1 MTAVLHTLHS
11 TPMSDASPNEISP
24 AVLLARKERGERD
37 VLLDVREQNE
47 WNLFRLANAIHIPLS
62 RVSETAS
69 EALARFPDDEIVV
82 YCGRG
87 ARSAQA
93 VELLRAQ
100 GIKATSLAGGIAA
113 WIDAGGE
120 VED

>member
-1 MTAVLHTLHS
+1 MT
-11 TPMSDASPNEISP
+11 MSDVSPNEISP
-24 AVLLARKERGERD
+24 SALRARHERGERD

-47 WNLFRLANAIHIPLS
+47 WNLFRIPNAIHLPLA
-62 RVSETAS
+62 RVSSAAR
-69 EALARFPDDEIVV
+69 EALAHFPDSEVVV

-93 VELLRAQ
+93 VEMLRAQ
-100 GIKATSLAGGIAA
+100 GYRATSLAGGIAA

-120 VED
+120 VEE

>member
-1 MTAVLHTLHS
+1 MA
-11 TPMSDASPNEISP
+11 DAPPNEISP
-24 AVLLARKERGERD
+24 SALRERQERGDRT

-47 WNLFRLANAIHIPLS
+47 WNLFRLPNAIHVPLA
-62 RVSETAS
+62 RVSSAAS
-69 EALARFPDDEIVV
+69 EALAQFPDGDVIV

-93 VELLRAQ
+93 AEMLRGQ
-100 GIKATSLAGGIAA
+100 GYRATSLAGGIAA

-120 VED
+120 VEE

>member
-1 MTAVLHTLHS
+1 MIAVHHIINRS
-11 TPMSDASPNEISP
+11 TMSDATPNEISP
-24 AVLLARKERGERD
+24 AALLARQDQGKAD
-37 VLLDVREQNE
+37 VLLDVRELNE
-47 WNLFRLANAIHIPLS
+47 WNLFRLPNAIHLPLA
-62 RVSETAS
+62 RVSGSAS

-93 VELLRAQ
+93 VEMLRAQ
-100 GIKATSLAGGIAA
+100 GYNATSLAGGIAA

-120 VED
+120 VEE

>member
-1 MTAVLHTLHS
+1 
-11 TPMSDASPNEISP
+11 MSNAPSNEISP
-24 AVLLARKERGERD
+24 AALLASQSEGKRN

-47 WNLFRLANAIHIPLS
+47 WNLFRIPNAIHLPLAH
-62 RVSETAS
+62 VSGSAT
-69 EALARFPDDEIVV
+69 EALARFPDEDVVV

-93 VELLRAQ
+93 VEILRAQ
-100 GIKATSLAGGIAA
+100 GISATSLAGGIAA

-120 VED
+120 VEE

>member
-1 MTAVLHTLHS
+1 
-11 TPMSDASPNEISP
+11 MSDAPPNEISP
-24 AVLLARKERGERD
+24 AVLLQRQERGERD
-37 VLLDVREQNE
+37 VLVDVRELNE
-47 WNLFRLANAIHIPLS
+47 WNLFRLPNAIHIPLAH
-62 RVSETAS
+62 VSDAAT
-69 EALARFPDDEIVV
+69 EALARFPDDEVVV

-100 GIKATSLAGGIAA
+100 GIRATSLAGGIAA

-120 VED
+120 VEE

>member
-1 MTAVLHTLHS
+1 MTADTFTRHS
-11 TPMSDASPNEISP
+11 THMSDAPPNEISP
-24 AVLLARKERGERD
+24 AVLLARQERGERD
-37 VLLDVREQNE
+37 VLLDVRELNE
-47 WNLFRLANAIHIPLS
+47 WNLFRLPNAIHIPLAH
-62 RVSETAS
+62 VSSAAN
-69 EALARFPDDEIVV
+69 EALARFPDDEVVV

-100 GIKATSLAGGIAA
+100 GIRATSLAGGIAA

-120 VED
+120 VEE

>member
-1 MTAVLHTLHS
+1 MIVVNHTMHS
-11 TPMSDASPNEISP
+11 TPMSNTSPNEISP
-24 AVLLARKERGERD
+24 AALLARREHGERD

-47 WNLFRLANAIHIPLS
+47 WNLFRLPNAIHIPLA
-62 RVSETAS
+62 RVSDAAS
-69 EALARFPDDEIVV
+69 EALARFPDDEVVV

-100 GIKATSLAGGIAA
+100 GIRATSLAGGIAA

-120 VED
+120 VEE

>member
-1 MTAVLHTLHS
+1 MA
-11 TPMSDASPNEISP
+11 DASPNEISP
-24 AVLLARKERGERD
+24 NALLARQERGERD

-47 WNLFRLANAIHIPLS
+47 WNLFRLPNAIHIPLA
-62 RVSETAS
+62 RVSDAAM

-93 VELLRAQ
+93 VELLRAK

-113 WIDAGGE
+113 WIDAGGA
-120 VED
+120 VEE